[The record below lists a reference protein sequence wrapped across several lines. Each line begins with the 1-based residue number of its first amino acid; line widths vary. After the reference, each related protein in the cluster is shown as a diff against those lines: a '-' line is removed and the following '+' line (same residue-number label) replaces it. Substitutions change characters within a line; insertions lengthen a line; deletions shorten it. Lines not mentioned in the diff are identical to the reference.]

1 MAAVSRRELLVMVVV
16 AGGLWMVL
24 SAAWVM
30 LPFRLLVTLVHEA
43 NHAVAAEIVGG
54 DVDYVIVNEHGG
66 GLTSWDDDG
75 QPSDTAILFVASAG
89 YVGTAVIGALLIEG
103 AARLR
108 RGRVSAF
115 GLAAVV
121 AAIGLAWVPW
131 EVDPDP
137 FSASG
142 TGSDSGDGRFTV
154 LVCCLAVA
162 VLVGIALQPSV
173 RFRRL
178 SITALAT
185 TLCLA
190 SVDDLRQVLDL
201 SSRGGHSDA
210 AIAAEFSP
218 LSSWMWAGIWL
229 LVGLG
234 ACALGLWSAL
244 SGDRSTDGPSV
255 PGELSLLNDPSADP
269 KTPMP

>member
-1 MAAVSRRELLVMVVV
+1 VAAVSRRELVVMVVV

-24 SAAWVM
+24 SATWLM

-43 NHAVAAEIVGG
+43 NHAVAAEIVDG

-66 GLTSWDDDG
+66 GLTSWDNDG

-108 RGRVSAF
+108 RGRVAAF

-137 FSASG
+137 FSAAG

-162 VLVGIALQPSV
+162 ALVGIALQPSV

-255 PGELSLLNDPSADP
+255 PGELPLLNDPSAGP
-269 KTPMP
+269 KIGMP